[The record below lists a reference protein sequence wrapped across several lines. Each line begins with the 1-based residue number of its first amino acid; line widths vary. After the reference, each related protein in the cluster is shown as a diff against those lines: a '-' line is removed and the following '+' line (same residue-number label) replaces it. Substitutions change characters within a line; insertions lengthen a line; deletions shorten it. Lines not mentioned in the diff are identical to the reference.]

1 MVVCDSPTWYYAS
14 VSTKGSRTPKRC
26 CLECHFL
33 GRWLAGSTSARLD
46 AAKAYEKGNVFLRA
60 QWTPEVLREPIR
72 AEITAAGTPD
82 PRQSLTCLMDVWGS
96 LTMDLDLLHEAMAEL
111 TRDRDESCFFF
122 PFTPGMTADAARE
135 LERREKERREARH
148 NRRIV
153 VMVGI
158 GSALIG
164 AVVGALVSAL
174 LK

>member
-1 MVVCDSPTWYYAS
+1 
-14 VSTKGSRTPKRC
+14 
-26 CLECHFL
+26 
-33 GRWLAGSTSARLD
+33 
-46 AAKAYEKGNVFLRA
+46 
-60 QWTPEVLREPIR
+60 
-72 AEITAAGTPD
+72 
-82 PRQSLTCLMDVWGS
+82 MDVWGS